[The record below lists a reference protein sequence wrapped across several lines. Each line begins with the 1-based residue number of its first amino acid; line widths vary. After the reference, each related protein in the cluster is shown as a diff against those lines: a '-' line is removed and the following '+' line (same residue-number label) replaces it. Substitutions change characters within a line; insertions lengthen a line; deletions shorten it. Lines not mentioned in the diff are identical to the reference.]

1 MPASVA
7 NAAPA
12 TVMPNTLC
20 RQFTA
25 ARTYAVLQN
34 EYRDGGRQVALRG
47 ATSRKTWAIAKRL
60 TKTEVATL
68 RAFFLARL
76 GATEP
81 FYFYD
86 LLDDKQAV
94 FDATGVNPVGR
105 FTVRFDGG
113 WSQAATMGRVDV
125 SISLVELT

>member
-20 RQFTA
+20 RAFA
-25 ARTYAVLQN
+25 ASRSYPALVN

-47 ATSRKTWAIAKRL
+47 ATSRKSWSVAKRL
-60 TKTEVATL
+60 SMAETAAL
-68 RAFFLARL
+68 RLFYLAR
-76 GATEP
+76 GAGTEP

-94 FDATGVNPVGR
+94 HDPTGANPVGR
-105 FTVRFDGG
+105 YTVRFDGG
-113 WSQAATMGRVDV
+113 WSQVAEMGRVNV
-125 SISLVELT
+125 GVTLVEVG